1 MPPDDVNN
9 FELIMAASDGDP
21 LQLVRILSGRVTV
34 LASEKEY
41 LEAELENTEITIKDQ
56 EKRIAR
62 IENMIT
68 MGRGAM
74 IVIPIVGGILTFIIA
89 KFDLIFAPWRSH

>member
-1 MPPDDVNN
+1 MPDDIND
-9 FELIMAASDGDP
+9 FELIMSASDGDP
-21 LQLVRILSGRVTV
+21 LQLVRILAGRVTV

-41 LEAELENTEITIKDQ
+41 LEAELENSNLTINKQD
-56 EKRIAR
+56 ERIKR

-74 IVIPIVGGILTFIIA
+74 IVIPVVGGILTFIIA
-89 KFDLIFAPWRSH
+89 KFEFIFGPWRSH